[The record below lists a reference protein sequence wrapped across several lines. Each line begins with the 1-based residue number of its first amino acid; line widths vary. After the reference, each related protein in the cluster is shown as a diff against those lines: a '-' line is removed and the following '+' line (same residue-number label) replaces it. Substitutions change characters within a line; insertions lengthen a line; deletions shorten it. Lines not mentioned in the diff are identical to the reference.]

1 MLRSIV
7 KRSQPDDDEEQIEV
21 QSRDVNHESTDV
33 KVDRWIFLF
42 QFASLQTCLVCCC
55 FLFVDMFELQ

>member
-21 QSRDVNHESTDV
+21 LRDVNHESMNV
-33 KVDRWIFLF
+33 KVDRWTLKR
-42 QFASLQTCLVCCC
+42 
-55 FLFVDMFELQ
+55 

>member
-21 QSRDVNHESTDV
+21 QSRDVNHESMDV
-33 KVDRWIFLF
+33 KVDRWIF
-42 QFASLQTCLVCCC
+42 C
-55 FLFVDMFELQ
+55 FNLHRFRLA